1 MLIPN
6 PKSAT
11 RCGHQSAFAKGHC
24 PAVENSVEFLR
35 RNQNLHP
42 AEIGVEISG
51 TLLFSSA

>member
-6 PKSAT
+6 PTNTSS
-11 RCGHQSAFAKGHC
+11 CGHQSAFAKGHC

-35 RNQNLHP
+35 RNQNLRP